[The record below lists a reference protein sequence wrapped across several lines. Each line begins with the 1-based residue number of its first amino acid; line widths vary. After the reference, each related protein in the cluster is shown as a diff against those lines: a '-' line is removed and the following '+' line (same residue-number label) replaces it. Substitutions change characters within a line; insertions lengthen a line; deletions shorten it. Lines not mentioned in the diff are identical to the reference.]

1 MKNRY
6 LAKTCCIIGATI
18 ISQLSIFAQ
27 ENVMSDKYNAYWND
41 SIQQVIDANIEKY
54 RKADATIVL
63 ENVKPGTEVTI
74 KQTSSDF
81 LFGSNSFQFDQFD
94 TPEKNQKYRNVFGDL
109 FNAATV
115 AFYWKTLEPEK
126 GHPRYTADSPFESRR
141 PAPDPV
147 VDYMESR
154 GINMNGHTI
163 IYGLRQY
170 GHPEWMPEDRKEM
183 EAYFEAHIREL
194 AERYQGRVNRWDV
207 VNEAYD
213 QAERGLMPDDY
224 TYKCYLWA
232 MKYFPDNV
240 QFNSNETD
248 LSWGATPRYVE
259 QVRNLI
265 DRGIRINN
273 MGIQSHMYTP
283 ETAQN
288 VANGADYLTPQRI
301 MSTLD
306 YYMGAERPIHIS
318 EVTIP
323 APDGS
328 EKSQQIQSILVRNLY
343 RIWFSHPAVMG
354 ITWWNLVD
362 GGAVPSEPSFSGL
375 FDKDMNPKPAY
386 NVLYDLI
393 HNQWCTN
400 LTLKAPKDGTIQFRG
415 FKGDYLIT
423 WKDRKGHEQ
432 SMTCH
437 VR

>member
-27 ENVMSDKYNAYWND
+27 EDVMSDKYYAYWND
-41 SIQQVIDANIEKY
+41 SVQQVIDANIEKY

-126 GHPRYTADSPFESRR
+126 GHPRYTADRPFESRR

-154 GINMNGHTI
+154 GVNMNGHTI

-248 LSWGATPRYVE
+248 L
-259 QVRNLI
+259 
-265 DRGIRINN
+265 
-273 MGIQSHMYTP
+273 
-283 ETAQN
+283 
-288 VANGADYLTPQRI
+288 
-301 MSTLD
+301 
-306 YYMGAERPIHIS
+306 
-318 EVTIP
+318 
-323 APDGS
+323 
-328 EKSQQIQSILVRNLY
+328 
-343 RIWFSHPAVMG
+343 
-354 ITWWNLVD
+354 
-362 GGAVPSEPSFSGL
+362 
-375 FDKDMNPKPAY
+375 
-386 NVLYDLI
+386 
-393 HNQWCTN
+393 
-400 LTLKAPKDGTIQFRG
+400 
-415 FKGDYLIT
+415 
-423 WKDRKGHEQ
+423 
-432 SMTCH
+432 
-437 VR
+437 